1 MLRLALVLLLGRS
14 RVLRVFLSAALGLVA
29 GACIWV
35 FHSVR
40 VEAIG
45 SNADSLA
52 IQTPVKAHLRDGST
66 VLYRAGVLLAR
77 DTLRGPGVRYG
88 LTLRDSTAVS
98 VVALDS
104 VVAMESFRRAT
115 NGTTTA
121 IVSTLATSAALL
133 AAGAVAF
140 VIACSSENGI
150 CSNCPTVY
158 ADSAGTWALQAEGF
172 SYTLGPTFEV
182 RDVDRLGIR
191 PDRDGRIRL
200 EVRNEALETEYFNR
214 LELLEVR
221 HAADETAL
229 PDPNGAALAVRE
241 LVPATT
247 IADAAGRDLR
257 LLLALPDAAAF
268 RTDARTLAGAS
279 PVHLDD
285 AIYLVAP
292 APAGGDSVA
301 LVLRLRNSLLA
312 TLLYSEVMLG
322 DRGARS
328 LDWIGRE
335 LDGGGV
341 ALARWREQWMG
352 MRIAVWDG
360 RRYRETARIRDS
372 GPHAWNDVAVLIP
385 VLQRDSVRVR
395 LSFPAD
401 NWRIDRLVFAMRA
414 RRPVVQTHAFG
425 RLLDA
430 EGRDDSSALASV
442 RLADQRYLRT
452 SPGERFT
459 VIAEVGAAAAGPA
472 RSFLIATQGYYEP
485 WISHD
490 RLSTARDIGAV
501 ESLDAGLLKALRKW
515 ATVREARERAF
526 ATHTADL
533 EKMRGR

>member
-1 MLRLALVLLLGRS
+1 MVRLALVLLLGRS

-172 SYTLGPTFEV
+172 SYTLGPTFEA

-214 LELLEVR
+214 LELLEVH

-229 PDPNGAALAVRE
+229 PDPNGATLAVFE

-312 TLLYSEVMLG
+312 SLLYSEVMLG

-335 LDGGGV
+335 LDSGGV
-341 ALARWREQWMG
+341 TLARWQEQRMG

-360 RRYRETARIRDS
+360 RGYREIARLRDS

-385 VLQRDSVRVR
+385 VVQRDSVRVR

-401 NWRIDRLVFAMRA
+401 NWRIDRVVFAMRA
-414 RRPVVQTHAFG
+414 RRPVVRTLAFE
-425 RLLDA
+425 LLDA
-430 EGRDDSSALASV
+430 QGRDDSSALASV

-459 VIAEVGAAAAGPA
+459 VVAEVGAAAAELA
-472 RSFLIATQGYYEP
+472 QTFLIATQGYYQP
-485 WISHD
+485 WIGRDGLRAAHD
-490 RLSTARDIGAV
+490 TGAV
-501 ESLDAGLLKALRKW
+501 ESPDADLLKALRTW
-515 ATVREARERAF
+515 GTVREARERAF
-526 ATHTADL
+526 ATRPSPG
-533 EKMRGR
+533 K

>member
-1 MLRLALVLLLGRS
+1 MVRLALVLLLGRR

-52 IQTPVKAHLRDGST
+52 IQTPVKAHLRNGST
-66 VLYRAGVLLAR
+66 VLYRTGVLLAR

-88 LTLRDSTAVS
+88 LRLSDSTAVS

-115 NGTTTA
+115 NGAPTA
-121 IVSTLATSAALL
+121 IVSTLATGAGLVAA
-133 AAGAVAF
+133 AVAAF
-140 VIACSSENGI
+140 VIVCSTSDCFG
-150 CSNCPTVY
+150 NCPTVY

-172 SYTLGPTFEV
+172 SYTLGATFET

-200 EVRNEALETEYFNR
+200 EVRNEALETEYVNH

-221 HAADETAL
+221 HAREETAL
-229 PDPNGAALAVRE
+229 PDPDGAALAVRD

-247 IADAAGRDLR
+247 ITDAAGRDLR
-257 LLLALPDAAAF
+257 LLLALPDGAAF
-268 RTDARTLAGAS
+268 RTDAQTLAGAS
-279 PVHLDD
+279 PAHLDD

-292 APAGGDSVA
+292 APASGDSVA
-301 LVLRLRNSLLA
+301 LVVRLRNSLLA
-312 TLLYSEVMLG
+312 SLLYSEVMLG

-335 LDGGGV
+335 LDRGGV
-341 ALARWREQWMG
+341 TLARWQEQRMG

-360 RRYRETARIRDS
+360 RGYREIARLRDS

-385 VLQRDSVRVR
+385 VVQPNANAVPLNHGDVERRGGPHPRGSTGQRSRSAVLSGGQLADRPGRVR
-395 LSFPAD
+395 HASAPPGRPNA
-401 NWRIDRLVFAMRA
+401 RLRAARCPGA
-414 RRPVVQTHAFG
+414 RRLLCARECATRRPAIPPDLAWRALYRRRRSGG
-425 RLLDA
+425 RSGGA
-430 EGRDDSSALASV
+430 G
-442 RLADQRYLRT
+442 ADL
-452 SPGERFT
+452 P
-459 VIAEVGAAAAGPA
+459 
-472 RSFLIATQGYYEP
+472 
-485 WISHD
+485 D
-490 RLSTARDIGAV
+490 RHP
-501 ESLDAGLLKALRKW
+501 GLLPALDRPRW
-515 ATVREARERAF
+515 AQSCARYGR
-526 ATHTADL
+526 
-533 EKMRGR
+533 RGVP

>member
-268 RTDARTLAGAS
+268 RTDAQTLAGAS
-279 PVHLDD
+279 PAHLDD

-292 APAGGDSVA
+292 APASGDSVA
-301 LVLRLRNSLLA
+301 LVLWLRNSLLA
-312 TLLYSEVMLG
+312 SLLYSEVMLG

-335 LDGGGV
+335 LDSGGV
-341 ALARWREQWMG
+341 TLARWQEQRMG

-360 RRYRETARIRDS
+360 RGYREIARLRDS

-385 VLQRDSVRVR
+385 VVQRDSVRVR

-401 NWRIDRLVFAMRA
+401 NWRIDRVVFAMRA
-414 RRPVVQTHAFG
+414 RRPVVRTLAFE
-425 RLLDA
+425 LLDA
-430 EGRDDSSALASV
+430 QGRDDSSALASV

-459 VIAEVGAAAAGPA
+459 VVAEAGAAAAELA
-472 RSFLIATQGYYEP
+472 QTFLIATQGYYQP
-485 WISHD
+485 WIGRDGLRAAHD
-490 RLSTARDIGAV
+490 TGAV
-501 ESLDAGLLKALRKW
+501 ESPDADLLKALRTW
-515 ATVREARERAF
+515 GTVPAARERAF
-526 ATHTADL
+526 ATRPSPG
-533 EKMRGR
+533 K